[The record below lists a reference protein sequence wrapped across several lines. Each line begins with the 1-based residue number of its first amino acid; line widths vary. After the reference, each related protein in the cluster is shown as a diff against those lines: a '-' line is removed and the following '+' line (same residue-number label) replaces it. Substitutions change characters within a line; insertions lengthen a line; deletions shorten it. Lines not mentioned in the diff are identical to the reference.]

1 MTTRRFF
8 FFAIVLSFV
17 IVTVPLY
24 WPSLTPKVSADALM
38 DFIGDGEAPAILDV
52 RTKAE
57 YDSGYLPNAIHAS
70 VFSLYTE
77 HKNLAISQQETLV
90 LYCGSGLRARVGALI
105 LRMAGYTSVYMLEGQ
120 LNGWKRG
127 GYPVIRV

>member
-8 FFAIVLSFV
+8 FFAIVLSFI

-24 WPSLTPKVSADALM
+24 WPTLTPKVSADALM

-57 YDSGYLPNAIHAS
+57 YDTGHLPYAIHAS
-70 VFSLYTE
+70 VFSLYSE
-77 HKNLAISQQETLV
+77 HKNLAISEQETLV

-105 LRMAGYTSVYMLEGQ
+105 LRMAGYEQVYMLEGQ